1 MIQTGGYFHNV
12 VLRPHTAQFVIDN
25 LSVMLL
31 CIIAL
36 TYGGMENM
44 PLGSLAMTVAMLL
57 LAALAYRFIYMR
69 RMLYRIGQELL
80 VSEHGILHRSVDYME
95 LYRIVDFREHQ
106 SLLQQ
111 LFGLKTVSILSM
123 DRSTPR
129 LDIIG
134 VRSCTDIVPLIRE
147 RVEYNKKRKG
157 IYEITN
163 H

>member
-1 MIQTGGYFHNV
+1 MMQTGTFHNI
-12 VLRPHTAQFVIDN
+12 VLRPHTAQIVIDN
-25 LSVMLL
+25 LPVMLL
-31 CIIAL
+31 CLAAL
-36 TYGGMENM
+36 AYGGMEDM
-44 PLGSLAMTVAMLL
+44 PLGTLSIAVALFL
-57 LAALAYRFIYMR
+57 LAALAYRFIYLR
-69 RMLYRIGQELL
+69 RMLYRIGHELL
-80 VSEHGILHRSVDYME
+80 VSEHGLLRRNVDYME

-111 LFGLKTVSILSM
+111 LCGLKTVSIVSM

-134 VRSCTDIVPLIRE
+134 VRCCDNIVPLIRE

>member
-1 MIQTGGYFHNV
+1 
-12 VLRPHTAQFVIDN
+12 
-25 LSVMLL
+25 
-31 CIIAL
+31 
-36 TYGGMENM
+36 
-44 PLGSLAMTVAMLL
+44 
-57 LAALAYRFIYMR
+57 
-69 RMLYRIGQELL
+69 
-80 VSEHGILHRSVDYME
+80 ME

-134 VRSCTDIVPLIRE
+134 VRSCNDIVPLIRE

-157 IYEITN
+157 IYELTN

>member
-1 MIQTGGYFHNV
+1 MIHTRYFHDV

-25 LSVMLL
+25 LPVMLL

-44 PLGSLAMTVAMLL
+44 PLGSLAIGVALLL
-57 LAALAYRFIYMR
+57 LAVLTYRFLYLR
-69 RMLYRIGQELL
+69 RMLYSIGHELI
-80 VSEHGILHRSVDYME
+80 VSKRGVLHRRVDYME

-134 VRSCTDIVPLIRE
+134 VRRCNDIVPLIRE
-147 RVEYNKKRKG
+147 RVEYNKQRKG

>member
-1 MIQTGGYFHNV
+1 MIRTGYFHEV
-12 VLRPHTAQFVIDN
+12 VLRPHAAQLVIDN
-25 LSVMLL
+25 LPVMLL
-31 CIIAL
+31 CFITL

-44 PLGSLAMTVAMLL
+44 PLNSLAMAVAVLL
-57 LAALAYRFIYMR
+57 LAVLAYRFFYLR
-69 RMLYRIGQELL
+69 RMLYRIGQEQL

-134 VRSCTDIVPLIRE
+134 VRSSNDIVPLIRE
-147 RVEYNKKRKG
+147 RVE
-157 IYEITN
+157 
-163 H
+163 

>member
-1 MIQTGGYFHNV
+1 MIRTGYFHEV
-12 VLRPHTAQFVIDN
+12 VLRPHAAQLVIDN
-25 LSVMLL
+25 LPVMLL
-31 CIIAL
+31 CIITL
-36 TYGGMENM
+36 TYGGMEDM
-44 PLGSLAMTVAMLL
+44 PLNSLAMAVAMLL
-57 LAALAYRFIYMR
+57 LAALSYRFFYLR
-69 RMLYRIGQELL
+69 RMLYRIGQEQL

-134 VRSCTDIVPLIRE
+134 VRSCNDIVPLIRE

>member
-25 LSVMLL
+25 LPVMLL

-134 VRSCTDIVPLIRE
+134 VRNCTDIVPLIRE